1 MVQELLRQ
9 FGGRVEGD
17 RPLDE
22 AMARPEP
29 VFLTNADLVDEAF
42 DIPDDW
48 QLKVQQRGTGIPST
62 LITALFALL
71 SSDIPIPPLS
81 GGPPLASVDTL
92 SSSALSLVITKSLPE
107 PLTLE
112 VRTNFDSVPVFIIF
126 AVTPKLSSESLIA

>member
-1 MVQELLRQ
+1 LVQELLRQ

-62 LITALFALL
+62 LITPEGEEVKFT
-71 SSDIPIPPLS
+71 DVV
-81 GGPPLASVDTL
+81 VDPETG
-92 SSSALSLVITKSLPE
+92 AWITYNQG
-107 PLTLE
+107 T
-112 VRTNFDSVPVFIIF
+112 
-126 AVTPKLSSESLIA
+126 